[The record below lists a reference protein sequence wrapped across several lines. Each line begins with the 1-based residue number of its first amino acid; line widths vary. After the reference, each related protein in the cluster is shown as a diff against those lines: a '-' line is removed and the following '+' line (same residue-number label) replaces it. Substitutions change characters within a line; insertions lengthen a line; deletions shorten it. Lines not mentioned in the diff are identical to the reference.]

1 MKSVWLFCVASVFFS
16 VSSAYAGPL
25 IYTPRNPNFGG
36 SPFNG
41 SALLSEANAQNH
53 FTNPASK
60 VSATATTAGQQ
71 FANQVQSSLLSY
83 EGQNVVNEILGP
95 NRIPSGS
102 FTVGTTLVTF
112 STANGQITIVI
123 ADTSAGTSTT
133 IQVPVPSK

>member
-1 MKSVWLFCVASVFFS
+1 MRSPWVLCTAAIILVQTA
-16 VSSAYAGPL
+16 AYAGPL

-71 FANQVQSSLLSY
+71 FANQVQSTLLSY

-112 STANGQITIVI
+112 SPANGQITIVI

-133 IQVPVPSK
+133 IEVPVPSK